1 MLWSLK
7 SPSQLAWFCF
17 ACKTSWSQRDFGFS
31 QSRCQRADSSSE
43 RSILPQQSI
52 LQKKKYKSDCNQW
65 VSGSSG
71 RVLQDASFVQKL
83 SPTAPLQR
91 HTGLWGTTT
100 AVPMPSFRRASRH
113 PQKMNIRGI
122 YFQKKWKKQKRI
134 FVVDVPLLLTY
145 YLYFYKVDILNFSY
159 VSFLMLFVLK
169 YTRMQY

>member
-1 MLWSLK
+1 MHVKPPDLK
-7 SPSQLAWFCF
+7 ETLVSAKADVRELTAVRNVQFCPNNQF
-17 ACKTSWSQRDFGFS
+17 YK
-31 QSRCQRADSSSE
+31 
-43 RSILPQQSI
+43 
-52 LQKKKYKSDCNQW
+52 KKKYKSDCNQW

-71 RVLQDASFVQKL
+71 RVLQDASFVRKL
-83 SPTAPLQR
+83 SPAAPLQR
-91 HTGLWGTTT
+91 QTGLWGTTT

-113 PQKMNIRGI
+113 PQKMSIRGI
-122 YFQKKWKKQKRI
+122 YFQNQWKKQKRI